1 MKDSGGSGPLT
12 PNPSPGGRGELGA
25 QGAAASSVIAPAVL
39 FEEVE
44 LFTIEAE
51 QQTLPIA
58 DALHQRAD
66 AD

>member
-1 MKDSGGSGPLT
+1 MKREK
-12 PNPSPGGRGELGA
+12 GRGRGRSGEAMFTIA
-25 QGAAASSVIAPAVL
+25 QHRGGLRAAASVVAPAVL

-51 QQTLPIA
+51 HQTLPIA
-58 DALHQRAD
+58 DAPHQRAD

>member
-1 MKDSGGSGPLT
+1 MKGRR
-12 PNPSPGGRGELGA
+12 GRGRSAEALFTIA
-25 QGAAASSVIAPAVL
+25 RHQGSFRAAAAVVIAPAVL